1 MMSNKKSRQQ
11 RGFTLIE
18 LLIVMAILGM
28 LAAIVGPS
36 LFEKIGDSR
45 KDAARTQIAQIEAA
59 IAIYR
64 LDLFKLPNSLEAL
77 VKNTSNSSKWKGPY
91 MEKGYIPKD
100 PWGNEFQYKKP
111 GGEGR
116 KYDIYSFGAD
126 GQEGGEEENADVY
139 NLPDK

>member
-1 MMSNKKSRQQ
+1 MMSNRKYRQQ
-11 RGFTLIE
+11 HGFTLIE

-28 LAAIVGPS
+28 LAAIVGPT
-36 LFEKIGDSR
+36 LFSKIGDSR

-64 LDLFKLPNSLEAL
+64 LDLFKLPNNLEAL
-77 VKNTSNSSKWKGPY
+77 VKDTSNSPKWKGPY

-100 PWGNEFQYKKP
+100 PWGNEYQYKKP

-126 GQEGGEEENADVY
+126 GQEGGEEDNADVY